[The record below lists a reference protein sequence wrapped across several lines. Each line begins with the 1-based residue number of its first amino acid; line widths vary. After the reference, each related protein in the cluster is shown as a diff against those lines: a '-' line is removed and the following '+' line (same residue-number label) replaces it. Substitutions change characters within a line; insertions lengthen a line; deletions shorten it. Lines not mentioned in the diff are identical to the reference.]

1 MKYRGESDYKHGS
14 ETTAGVLLV
23 NLGTP
28 DAPTTAALRR
38 YLAEFL
44 WDPRVVEIP
53 RPIWWLI
60 LHGVILNIRPR
71 KSAATYQRVWRNDG
85 SPLLAITRQ
94 QRKALSDRLEC
105 RFSGRVKVEFA
116 MRYGKP
122 SIRSALE
129 ALSRAHARRVLVL
142 PLYPQYSATTT
153 ACTFDGVADVMKSWR
168 WMPELRFINDY
179 CDDDAYIEA
188 ATQRINSHWEENG
201 RSDCLLFSFHGL
213 PKRYLISGD
222 PYHCQC
228 HKTGRLIAQRLG
240 LKHDQWQ
247 LSFQSRLGREEWL
260 QPYTDYI
267 IKHLPKQG
275 IKSVD
280 VFCPGFAADC
290 LETLEEIAML
300 NREFF
305 IEAGGE
311 RFNYIPALNDM
322 PAHIEALE
330 TLILRHME
338 GWPEVRLDWDQEQ
351 AEQGYVN
358 SKKRALAMG
367 AKQ

>member
-1 MKYRGESDYKHGS
+1 MKYRGETDYRHGS
-14 ETTAGVLLV
+14 GGTVGVLLV

-28 DAPTTAALRR
+28 DAPTAAALRR
-38 YLAEFL
+38 YLGEFL
-44 WDPRVVEIP
+44 WDSRVVEIP

-60 LHGVILNIRPR
+60 LNVVILNIRPR
-71 KSAATYQRVWRNDG
+71 KSAAAYQRVWRDDG
-85 SPLLAITRQ
+85 SPLLAISRQ
-94 QRKALSDRLEC
+94 QCDALSDRLG
-105 RFSGRVKVEFA
+105 RHFNGRVKVELA

-129 ALSRAHARRVLVL
+129 ALSNARARRVLVV

-153 ACTFDGVADVMKSWR
+153 ASTFDGIAKVIKTWR
-168 WMPELRFINDY
+168 WIPELRFINGY
-179 CDDDAYIEA
+179 CDDDAYIWA
-188 ATQRINSHWEENG
+188 AIQRIKRYWEENG
-201 RSDCLLFSFHGL
+201 RGDRLLFSFHGL

-228 HKTGRLIAQRLG
+228 HKTGRLIAQGLG
-240 LKHDQWQ
+240 LKDDQWQ
-247 LSFQSRLGREEWL
+247 LSFQSRFGREEWL
-260 QPYTDYI
+260 EPYTDYI
-267 IKHLPKQG
+267 VKHLPRQG

-322 PAHIEALE
+322 PEHIEALE
-330 TLILRHME
+330 NLILRHMQ
-338 GWPEVRLDWDQEQ
+338 GWSEVRSDWDQAEAEQ
-351 AEQGYVN
+351 AN
-358 SKKRALAMG
+358 ADSKQRALAVG